1 MKSGPAF
8 TYWEQDRDFNFTQIN
23 SLQGSLDLGAIGHHW
38 SVGALPLSLE
48 DWEAHREFLARRDS
62 FTDFVYARRAGQT
75 TPQFVRVSGTPSF
88 EQNGN
93 FMGYRGFATDATA
106 LVEQSRTAWLAEQSL
121 RSFDTPIL
129 WIEEVFG
136 PTLSWRVIWSNVSG
150 CALFGRTIEEL
161 RSVPPHCL
169 FDHQGGGLQ
178 AISQVLN
185 EHRSA
190 EISAVALSKYGQP
203 RRLRFR
209 VDASAEMRRLS
220 ALPRRAL
227 LIATD
232 AALEH
237 RQSVLGVK
245 DFGAGPSVSSG
256 PSASSGSSVSSV
268 SSVPSAEHPEN
279 AYIAELES
287 FSFAVSHDL
296 RAPLRLI
303 SGFAQILQEDYSHA
317 LDKIGIDHVQR
328 ILLAA
333 SRMGQMFDS
342 LMDLSGLSAQRMN
355 REPID
360 LSALAASIVDDLRI
374 ADPQRTVQIDIEPD
388 LRVWGD
394 KNLLRIA
401 LTNLLSNAWKY
412 SARNPEAHITFGV
425 AQNMNATS
433 YCVADNGVG
442 FDMRFVDRLFN
453 PFQRLHSGGDFA
465 GAGVG
470 LATTKRVI
478 NRHGGNVWAESKVG
492 QGSQFHFTLGERADR
507 RQARQ

>member
-23 SLQGSLDLGAIGHHW
+23 PLQGSLDLGLIGHHW
-38 SVGALPLSLE
+38 SVGALPLCIE
-48 DWEAHREFLARRDS
+48 DWEAHREFLSRRDS
-62 FTDFVYARRAGQT
+62 FTDFVYARRAGQSS
-75 TPQFVRVSGTPSF
+75 PQFVRVSGTPSF

-93 FMGYRGFATDATA
+93 FVGYRGFATDATA
-106 LVEQSRTAWLAEQSL
+106 LVEQSRTAWLAEQTL

-136 PTLSWRVIWSNVSG
+136 ATLSWRVIWSNVSG

-161 RSVPPHCL
+161 KSVPPHCL

-178 AISQVLN
+178 AISQVLS

-190 EISAVALSKYGQP
+190 EIQAVALSKYGQP

-209 VDASAEMRRLS
+209 IDASAEMRRLS

-232 AALEH
+232 ASAEH
-237 RQSVLGVK
+237 RQSTLSIKVS
-245 DFGAGPSVSSG
+245 DAGPST
-256 PSASSGSSVSSV
+256 AL
-268 SSVPSAEHPEN
+268 AEQPDRT
-279 AYIAELES
+279 YIAELES

-303 SGFAQILQEDYSHA
+303 SGFAQILQEDYGHA
-317 LDKIGIDHVQR
+317 LDKVGIDHVQR

-360 LSALAASIVDDLRI
+360 LSGLAASIIEDFRI
-374 ADPQRTVQIDIEPD
+374 AEPQRAVDVDIEPS

-394 KNLLRIA
+394 KSMLRIA

-412 SARNPEAHITFGV
+412 SARSADARISFGMV
-425 AQNMNATS
+425 RSAEITS

-453 PFQRLHSGGDFA
+453 PFQRLHSGNDFA
-465 GAGVG
+465 GTGVG

-478 NRHGGNVWAESKVG
+478 NRHGGNVWADSKVG
-492 QGSQFHFTLGERADR
+492 IGSKFHFTLGERAAPR
-507 RQARQ
+507 LA

>member
-23 SLQGSLDLGAIGHHW
+23 SLQGCLDLGLIGRHW
-38 SVGALPLSLE
+38 SEGALPLSLG
-48 DWEAHREFLARRDS
+48 DWEAHREYLARRDS

-75 TPQFVRVSGTPSF
+75 APQFIRVSGTPSF

-93 FMGYRGFATDATA
+93 FVGYRGFATDATA
-106 LVEQSRTAWLAEQSL
+106 LIEQSRTAWLAEQTL
-121 RSFDTPIL
+121 RSFDVPIL

-161 RSVPPHCL
+161 KTVPPHCL
-169 FDHQGGGLQ
+169 FDQQGGGLQ
-178 AISQVLN
+178 AVTQILN

-190 EISAVALSKYGQP
+190 EIQAVALSKYGQP
-203 RRLRFR
+203 QTMRFR

-227 LIATD
+227 LIATN
-232 AALEH
+232 AATEP
-237 RQSVLGVK
+237 RQSLLTLRQADNESVMQS
-245 DFGAGPSVSSG
+245 APGPDST
-256 PSASSGSSVSSV
+256 
-268 SSVPSAEHPEN
+268 
-279 AYIAELES
+279 YIAELES

-303 SGFAQILQEDYSHA
+303 SGFAQILQEDYGHA
-317 LDKIGIDHVQR
+317 LDKIGVDHVQR

-342 LMDLSGLSAQRMN
+342 LMDLSGLSAQRMS
-355 REPID
+355 REPVN
-360 LSALAASIVDDLRI
+360 LSELAASLIEDLRT
-374 ADPQRTVQIDIEPD
+374 AEPGRAVQVDIEPD

-394 KNLLRIA
+394 KSMLRIA
-401 LTNLLSNAWKY
+401 LSNLFSNAWKY
-412 SARNPEAHITFGV
+412 SARNPDARITFAV
-425 AQNMNATS
+425 VRNTES
-433 YCVADNGVG
+433 CSFCVSDNGVG
-442 FDMRFVDRLFN
+442 FDMRFIDRLFN
-453 PFQRLHSGGDFA
+453 PFQRLHSGSDFA
-465 GAGVG
+465 GTGIG

-478 NRHGGNVWAESKVG
+478 HRHGGNVWAESKVG
-492 QGSQFHFTLGERADR
+492 VGSQFHFTLGERAEKR
-507 RQARQ
+507 PSRAG